1 MCFFLSLLL
10 LGPRFVLFIW
20 WLVNPVMW
28 NAVFDTYLLP
38 VLGIVFLPWTTLMFV
53 FLGPGGITGFEWVWM
68 GLACRRRLLLVRG
81 RRGGRTRPRAG
92 RLLLGARPP
101 AW

>member
-1 MCFFLSLLL
+1 MCFFLSLLF

-28 NAVFDTYLLP
+28 NAVFDTWLLP

-53 FLGPGGITGFEWVWM
+53 FLGPGGITGFEWLWM
-68 GLACRRRLLLVRG
+68 GLGLTADVFSYGGGAVGGRG
-81 RRGGRTRPRAG
+81 RVGSYY
-92 RLLLGARPP
+92 
-101 AW
+101 

>member
-1 MCFFLSLLL
+1 MCFFLSLLF
-10 LGPRFVLFIW
+10 LGPRFVLFVW

-28 NAVFDTYLLP
+28 NAVFDTWLLP

-53 FLGPGGITGFEWVWM
+53 FLGPGGITGFEWLWM
-68 GLACRRRLLLVRG
+68 GLGLTADVFSYRG
-81 RRGGRTRPRAG
+81 RRGGRTRPRG
-92 RLLLGARPP
+92 QLLLGARPP